1 VWCFTTAI
9 TEWTA
14 IERVVQ
20 LADHLERVLA
30 ATEAIMRVKDLRTRA
45 VVTVEPE
52 ASVVEARRLMQEKRI
67 RHLPVVDAGRHV
79 LGMVTDR
86 DIRLNLASP
95 AATLSVWEL
104 NYLLAKLTVGNVMT
118 RTVIVV
124 EPDRDARG
132 GSASDRGADQGPP
145 RGRERPPG
153 RHRHR
158 DGLPPC
164 PRRGRSGWDLPV

>member
-14 IERVVQ
+14 IEQVVQ

-79 LGMVTDR
+79 LVMVTDR
-86 DIRLNLASP
+86 DIRLNRASP

-104 NYLLAKLTVGNVMT
+104 NYLLAKLTVGDVMT

-124 EPDRDARG
+124 EPDRDARE
-132 GSASDRGADQGPP
+132 AARLLIAEQI
-145 RGRERPPG
+145 RA
-153 RHRHR
+153 
-158 DGLPPC
+158 
-164 PRRGRSGWDLPV
+164 LPVVENGLLVGIVTETDFLRAFVAGEAAGI